1 MSINTKIGNNLD
13 LVNQKTFNKF
23 KGKYSTKLEN
33 EDGNSLT
40 YSYFLNQIPEVKNGT
55 IIPYDPNKI
64 MINNF

>member
-1 MSINTKIGNNLD
+1 MSINTNIINNSD

-23 KGKYSTKLEN
+23 KGKYNTKLEN

-55 IIPYDPNKI
+55 IIPYNPNKI

>member
-40 YSYFLNQIPEVKNGT
+40 YSYFLN
-55 IIPYDPNKI
+55 
-64 MINNF
+64 